1 MKYIPEPEWRFDEE
15 SYGGVYFTH
24 KQRRIRRNHY
34 LYRRKYHN
42 TLDEKKTEKG
52 VDCLLNYSRDWDDN
66 GKVWRMKPN
75 HNWASHGADA
85 FRYLAVGYSLVDSNW
100 DKPIR
105 RKLKG
110 IV

>member
-42 TLDEKKTEKG
+42 TLDEKKTEKETSDLAREASNNDRQHSEKSDAS
-52 VDCLLNYSRDWDDN
+52 VQTSR
-66 GKVWRMKPN
+66 G
-75 HNWASHGADA
+75 
-85 FRYLAVGYSLVDSNW
+85 FRL
-100 DKPIR
+100 
-105 RKLKG
+105 
-110 IV
+110 